1 MSSFEYWLWIKFA
14 PRPENSRKWIKQWH
28 TVLSRVPL
36 NSFIIHNFWIKW
48 RKCGTRRPVPA
59 PLSTFDA
66 ATHIER
72 HQVRRAQVALCR
84 QSIKSWFTYTA
95 LDLHTKLS
103 CKLTLIWVYDL
114 NVWINHDLGATS
126 GRNVIH
132 RRIGWT
138 CGWWRTLNTGRDWPS
153 RSSSPLG
160 G

>member
-114 NVWINHDLGATS
+114 NVWINENSGHFRPECNPSAHRMDVRMMADIEHGAWLA
-126 GRNVIH
+126 V
-132 RRIGWT
+132 
-138 CGWWRTLNTGRDWPS
+138 PFK
-153 RSSSPLG
+153 
-160 G
+160 